1 MDEESLAVAMKVL
14 MKARDS
20 EVEEARS
27 SHAKELAAKKAEFH
41 GVILK
46 RDQEGIQIDV
56 QITGR
61 NIGTVILIDYN
72 LKLQEYEHQSE
83 KIKDFKKL
91 LKLKD
96 KEIQYLKDRQD
107 LQKLDRATT
116 NSSTKYYSI
125 PRNYRTDKDWK
136 KLLRKVFK
144 LMFVDIR

>member
-1 MDEESLAVAMKVL
+1 MLKFDG
-14 MKARDS
+14 
-20 EVEEARS
+20 
-27 SHAKELAAKKAEFH
+27 SHPTFLELQVMVQQFENR
-41 GVILK
+41 IK
-46 RDQEGIQIDV
+46 RICEL
-56 QITGR
+56 R
-61 NIGTVILIDYN
+61 
-72 LKLQEYEHQSE
+72 
-83 KIKDFKKL
+83 KL